1 MSTAID
7 GTGGSLTSR
16 GNDRGF
22 FGHPRGLSTLFFTEM
37 WERFS
42 YYGMRAILTLYMTK
56 ALAEGGLGFDE
67 KYAALIYATYVSSV
81 WYLPLIG
88 GWLADRVFGARRAVL
103 IGGIIIACGHYSM
116 AVNTHL
122 NFYAGLILIATGT
135 GLLKPNISAM
145 VGQLYPEKD
154 QRRDAGFSIFYMGIN
169 LGAFLSPIIVGFL
182 AQHPWFRQFITSMGF
197 DPNSAW
203 HWGFGAAGVG
213 MTLGLIQYLLPFTV
227 KMNPRAFRILIGCLG
242 GFVIGELAGLLIPRM
257 WPLPAFIFAFS
268 GLMLGVI
275 LAAWM
280 NSRNQKSDESSGYP
294 KGKLFWLVRGHPL
307 NDVGKPP
314 QPKSER
320 KTTSGDKAEGGF
332 DAVIAGLAVLGA
344 LVGAALGFYF
354 GDAGFVSA
362 LFPTVVGF
370 FAGYLI
376 GTTRLLNGDELK
388 RVLVI
393 FILFIFSI
401 LFWMTYE
408 QAGSSLTLFADRM
421 TLRTVFGWEYPSSWF
436 QSVPAI
442 FVIIF
447 APMFAALWQKL
458 GDRQPSSPGKFIY
471 GLFFAGMAFVVVTIA
486 SMMGAN
492 GRVSPWWLVAVYL
505 IQTFGELCLSPV
517 GLSTVTKLSPAR
529 MVGLMMGVWFLS
541 ISIGSYIAGLTTRL
555 FEGNDNAVLT
565 RGFAIFAGITL
576 AAALILAVLTP
587 LIKKLIPR
595 EAI

>member
-1 MSTAID
+1 MSTPID
-7 GTGGSLTSR
+7 ATGASSTLAA
-16 GNDRGF
+16 DRGF

-56 ALAEGGLGFDE
+56 TLAEGGLGFDE

-88 GWLADRVFGARRAVL
+88 GWLADHVFGARRAVL

-116 AVNTHL
+116 AINTQF
-122 NFYAGLILIATGT
+122 NFYAGLILIACGT

-145 VGQLYPEKD
+145 VGQLYAEKD

-169 LGAFLSPIIVGFL
+169 LGAFLSPIVVGFL
-182 AQHPWFRQFITSMGF
+182 AQAPSFRSFVTSLGF
-197 DPNSAW
+197 DPNSVW

-213 MTLGLIQYLLPFTV
+213 MTLGLIQYVFG
-227 KMNPRAFRILIGCLG
+227 RARLSDVGQKPELNRKQENRDASAGFDFVTLGLAILG
-242 GFVIGELAGLLIPRM
+242 GAIG
-257 WPLPAFIFAFS
+257 
-268 GLMLGVI
+268 
-275 LAAWM
+275 
-280 NSRNQKSDESSGYP
+280 
-294 KGKLFWLVRGHPL
+294 
-307 NDVGKPP
+307 VG
-314 QPKSER
+314 
-320 KTTSGDKAEGGF
+320 
-332 DAVIAGLAVLGA
+332 
-344 LVGAALGFYF
+344 LGFYF

-362 LFPTVVGF
+362 LFPSVVGF

-388 RVLVI
+388 RVLAI

-408 QAGSSLTLFADRM
+408 QAGSSLTLFADRL
-421 TLRTVFGWEYPSSWF
+421 TRTTVFGWQYPSSWF

-458 GDRQPSSPGKFIY
+458 GNRQPSSPGKFIY
-471 GLFFAGMAFVVVTIA
+471 GLFFAGIAFVVVTIA
-486 SMMGAN
+486 SALGAG
-492 GRVSPWWLVAVYL
+492 GRVSPLWLVLVYL
-505 IQTFGELCLSPV
+505 LQTFGELCLSPV

-529 MVGLMMGVWFLS
+529 MVGLMLGVWFLS

-576 AAALILAVLTP
+576 AGTVVLAVLTP

-595 EAI
+595 ETI

>member
-1 MSTAID
+1 MSTPIDATGATSASAI
-7 GTGGSLTSR
+7 
-16 GNDRGF
+16 DRGF

-56 ALAEGGLGFDE
+56 KLAEGGLGFDE

-116 AVNTHL
+116 AINTHL
-122 NFYAGLILIATGT
+122 NFYAGLILIASGT

-145 VGQLYPEKD
+145 VGQLYSERD

-169 LGAFLSPIIVGFL
+169 LGAFLSPIVVGFL
-182 AQHPWFRQFITSMGF
+182 AQHQWFRHFLSSAGF

-213 MTLGLIQYLLPFTV
+213 MTLGLIQYVLGRGRLSDVGRKPSRNGNQITKENSAGFDFITLGL
-227 KMNPRAFRILIGCLG
+227 AILGGAIGCGLG
-242 GFVIGELAGLLIPRM
+242 YY
-257 WPLPAFIFAFS
+257 FS
-268 GLMLGVI
+268 
-275 LAAWM
+275 
-280 NSRNQKSDESSGYP
+280 
-294 KGKLFWLVRGHPL
+294 
-307 NDVGKPP
+307 
-314 QPKSER
+314 
-320 KTTSGDKAEGGF
+320 
-332 DAVIAGLAVLGA
+332 
-344 LVGAALGFYF
+344 
-354 GDAGFVSA
+354 DAGFVSA
-362 LFPTVVGF
+362 LFPLVVGF
-370 FAGYLI
+370 FAGYLV
-376 GTTRLLNGDELK
+376 GTTRLLTGDELK

-421 TLRTVFGWEYPSSWF
+421 TKTTVFGWQYPSSWF

-447 APMFAALWQKL
+447 APIFAALWQKM
-458 GDRQPSSPGKFIY
+458 GNRQPSSPGKFIY
-471 GLFFAGMAFVVVTIA
+471 GLLFAGIAFVVVTIA
-486 SMMGAN
+486 SMLGAS
-492 GRVSPWWLVAVYL
+492 GRVSPLWLVAVYL

-565 RGFAIFAGITL
+565 RGFATFAAITL
-576 AAALILAVLTP
+576 FATLVLAVLTP
-587 LIKKLIPR
+587 FIKKLIPR
-595 EAI
+595 EAS